1 MTAERFPEFPEPAD
15 LSEDELRALLERAVP
30 QLPAP
35 AQRLERVKE
44 KAARR
49 RRRRVAGV
57 SATAVVAVAAAGLVL
72 PGLRD
77 GGTTGSPAPPAVSR
91 LAPPA
96 SGSSTASGAAT
107 DRREP
112 TPTAT
117 GPMTGPATGPP
128 AAATAVVRHHYPE
141 LSGLDLMLPADWGT
155 LTAPKTGAVF
165 TSSQDLGLPT
175 DGCVTPLDGFCTP
188 LARTLEPGGVL
199 IMMTL
204 QHNKLMADKFRSSAR
219 PATPSEVVG
228 ACRTVGG
235 TAQTTAAIT
244 DTAATDVIVQVS
256 VCLARPAKGQQE
268 QLDDA
273 LTNAAFS

>member
-57 SATAVVAVAAAGLVL
+57 SATAVVAVTAAGLVL

-117 GPMTGPATGPP
+117 GPATGPP
-128 AAATAVVRHHYPE
+128 AATEAVVRHHYPE

-175 DGCVTPLDGFCTP
+175 DGCVKPLDGFCTP

-204 QHNKLMADKFRSSAR
+204 QHNKLMADKFRTSAR

-244 DTAATDVIVQVS
+244 DTADTDVIVQVS